1 MVIKSNIDALTTD
14 EALVALLELVKRKQ
28 ISQVDLGEA
37 VAYLLKRREWTTF
50 HIARLQSG
58 LEMPDVMPAAIEL
71 VIKDRELLRCIKSLK
86 ELHP

>member
-28 ISQVDLGEA
+28 ISQLDLGEA
-37 VAYLLKRREWTTF
+37 IAYLLKRREWTTF

-58 LEMPDVMPAAIEL
+58 LEMPDVMPSAIEL

-86 ELHP
+86 DLHP